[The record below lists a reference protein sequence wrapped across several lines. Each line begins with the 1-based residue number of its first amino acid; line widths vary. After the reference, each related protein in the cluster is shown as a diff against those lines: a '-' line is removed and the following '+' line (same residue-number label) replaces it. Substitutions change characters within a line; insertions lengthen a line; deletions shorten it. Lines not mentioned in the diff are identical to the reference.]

1 MADAGPL
8 LEALRA
14 RGADRVDPVRFG
26 HLEAL
31 LRRGLAQTP
40 GVRAVLQ
47 VRAEQAIEAWMQELS
62 AAGVQPAGDPRAGTG
77 QTDDIDGSGAVAAL
91 RSLNLALRAHREV
104 QREQADLMTGD
115 DGDADA
121 LSSAQRFSSSWS
133 RLATEQQVVAALA
146 RGPENAGPL
155 NSHRLMLRALSLM
168 RELSPDYL
176 RRFVA
181 QSETLLW
188 LDAAVQ
194 APPAAAAR
202 PGARPATRKGRT
214 RSGGAG

>member
-1 MADAGPL
+1 MADAGPT
-8 LEALRA
+8 LEGLRA
-14 RGADRVDPVRFG
+14 LGADRADPVRFR

-31 LRRGLAQTP
+31 HRRGLAQNA

-47 VRAEQAIEAWMQELS
+47 ARAAQAIEAWMQELS
-62 AAGVQPAGDPRAGTG
+62 VGGAQRGGDPGAGGRRA
-77 QTDDIDGSGAVAAL
+77 DDIDSAGAVAAL
-91 RSLNLALRAHREV
+91 RTLNLMLSAHRDAQRV
-104 QREQADLMTGD
+104 QGDLMSGD
-115 DGDADA
+115 DIDADA
-121 LSSAQRFSSSWS
+121 LASAQRFSSSWA

-176 RRFVA
+176 RRFLA

-188 LDAAVQ
+188 LDVAVQ
-194 APPAAAAR
+194 SPPAAGSR
-202 PGARPATRKGRT
+202 PGGRPATRKGRT